1 MNRLTE
7 KGIKLGF
14 VKSNTLPSYEGLYE
28 RLSKY
33 EDLEEQGRLLKL
45 PCKLGDMLYYPDEFT
60 NKIRW
65 NCAEKIEID
74 SSGIFVIDTS
84 GWIHSGRTFGET
96 TFLTKSEA
104 EQVLKKAKGGNQ

>member
-1 MNRLTE
+1 MGNASYIRIL
-7 KGIKLGF
+7 KGKH
-14 VKSNTLPSYEGLYE
+14 TLETVECYDW
-28 RLSKY
+28 RI
-33 EDLEEQGRLLKL
+33 LKWR
-45 PCKLGDMLYYPDEFT
+45 DYPDEFT

-84 GWIHSGRTFGET
+84 GWIHSGRSFGET

-104 EQVLKKAKGGNQ
+104 EQALRKAKEETND

>member
-1 MNRLTE
+1 MERLTHSGTKE
-7 KGIKLGF
+7 ARNDVNIMQALGKLAH
-14 VKSNTLPSYEGLYE
+14 
-28 RLSKY
+28 Y

-45 PCKLGDMLYYPDEFT
+45 PCKLGDMLYCPDEFT

-84 GWIHSGRTFGET
+84 GWIHSGRSFGET

-104 EQVLKKAKGGNQ
+104 EQALRKAKEETND